1 MRMQKVIFPLV
12 VAVGFL
18 SALALY
24 GAGAGYQSGMFE
36 LGQAFGVLTY
46 AAIAGISGAGL
57 SIFYILWQRPLG
69 LRLAVIFLSALV
81 GLATFYLPYRQQL
94 LAQKLPLIHDVTTD
108 TSNPPAFVAVAPLRA
123 GAPNPAEYDGAEVA
137 ALQREGYPD
146 IRSKLFANAP
156 QEVFAAAVKLAE
168 SSGWTLVAADQS
180 QGRIE
185 ATVSTRWFGFKD
197 DVVIR
202 IQPGTAGASVFDM
215 RSKSRVGLSDIGV
228 NAARIRSFIK
238 TLDSTLTND
247 ADQIKVSEIK
257 GSE

>member
-1 MRMQKVIFPLV
+1 MQKVIFPLV

-24 GAGAGYQSGMFE
+24 GAGAGYQSGLFE
-36 LGQAFGVLTY
+36 LGQAFGILKY
-46 AAIAGISGAGL
+46 AALAGISGAGL

-108 TSNPPAFVAVAPLRA
+108 TTNPPAFVAIAPLRA
-123 GAPNPAEYDGAEVA
+123 DAPNPAEYDGAEVA
-137 ALQREGYPD
+137 ALQLAGYPD
-146 IRSKLFANAP
+146 IRSKLFASTP
-156 QEVFAAAVKLAE
+156 QEVFAAAVALVE
-168 SSGWTLVAADQS
+168 SSGWTPVAADEA

-202 IQPGTAGASVFDM
+202 IQPGTAGSTVFDM

-228 NAARIRSFIK
+228 NAARIRSFMQ
-238 TLDSTLTND
+238 TLDAELT
-247 ADQIKVSEIK
+247 K